1 LISLFNKSTNEK
13 IAYLD
18 DLIIEDTIQ
27 ITRKINGEFTL
38 SFEIMEDDLKTIYLD
53 SEGYI
58 LCNGYYF
65 DIKYIEKEHSDTLTY
80 RIECEHVS
88 YRLIESEVE
97 YYTYDGTPS
106 QILANILSG
115 TEFSTGEI
123 ESTDIITFAV
133 YEETNKLGLVQKLA
147 NLLELEIDYNNFSIS
162 LKNTIGINT
171 GFAAV
176 FGKNLKGIRKIIDRR
191 SNITYYHID
200 LVELKNHTDY
210 VEFKDLENVGV
221 GDTIRII
228 DKAMNIDVINK
239 VVKRSYNP
247 IKSINS
253 KLEIANSIELLTDKV
268 TKIQRDTLAKGKTY
282 HGIKI
287 SPDTGF
293 ESIRRD
299 KMARGIFNSDTLAFQ
314 KGDGTGENW
323 TNAVYFDVDQGEYV
337 FNGKLS
343 SDVAVSNTVITESL
357 YAENGVIA
365 RLTVDMLE
373 TSNKVERYLNEDA
386 SDMSFKRVYEQY
398 DLYITASVK
407 YDEYDNPLSE
417 QLTTKDSN
425 PVFWADETHTNTTL
439 TDTGY
444 PVMVYQYDE
453 VVKMQ
458 ISFEADPETGYY
470 LPIIQLGQG
479 DGVTDLSS
487 KAYIRKGQTG
497 VEMTYFESNT
507 GNKRKL
513 SITDDGVI
521 VENGSESV
529 DQRNVRNIIPTPFNP
544 TTGLGDVGDI
554 FIEYGEDII
563 SDEEGSELVGGG
575 DTSLHTHDDRY
586 YTETEIDDTISS
598 LIEQTTTYL
607 HNQSTT
613 SDIWN
618 IEHNLDKYPSVTVVD
633 SGGSV
638 VEGEVDYIDRNNIT
652 LAFSGAFSGRAYL
665 N

>member
-1 LISLFNKSTNEK
+1 M
-13 IAYLD
+13 AYLD
-18 DLIIEDTIQ
+18 DLIIEDSIQ

-38 SFEIMEDDLKTIYLD
+38 SFELLEDDLKSIYLD

-58 LCNGYYF
+58 LCDGYYF

-80 RIECEHVS
+80 RIECENVS
-88 YRLIESEVE
+88 YRLIENEVE
-97 YYTYDGTPS
+97 YYTFDGTPS
-106 QILANILSG
+106 QILTDILSG
-115 TEFSTGEI
+115 TEFSAGAI
-123 ESTDIITFAV
+123 DSTAITTFAV
-133 YEETNKLGLVQKLA
+133 YEETNKLGLVQKLS
-147 NLLELEIDYNNFSIS
+147 NLLNLEIDYNSFSVS
-162 LKNTIGINT
+162 LKNTIGENS
-171 GFAAV
+171 GFAV
-176 FGKNLKGIRKIIDRR
+176 TFGKNLKGIRKIIDRR
-191 SNITYYHID
+191 SNLTYYDID
-200 LVELKNHTDY
+200 LVELKSHPDY
-210 VEFKDLENVGV
+210 EEFKDLETVGV

-228 DKAMNIDVINK
+228 DKAMNIDILNK

-247 IKSINS
+247 VRAINS

-282 HGIKI
+282 HGIRI

-293 ESIRRD
+293 ESIRSD

-323 TNAVYFDVDQGEYV
+323 TNAVYFDVEQGEYV
-337 FNGKLS
+337 FDGKLS

-357 YAENGVIA
+357 YAENGAIA

-373 TSNKVERYLNEDA
+373 TSNKVERYLNEDT

-407 YDEYDNPLSE
+407 YDEYDNLLSE
-417 QLTTKDSN
+417 QLTTKDLN
-425 PVFWADETHTNTTL
+425 PVFWADETHTSTTL
-439 TDTGY
+439 SDTGY

-479 DGVTDLSS
+479 DGVTELSS
-487 KAYIRKGQTG
+487 KAFIRKGQTG
-497 VEMTYFESNT
+497 IEMTYYESNT

-513 SITDDGVI
+513 SISDDGVV

-529 DQRNVRNIIPTPFNP
+529 DQRNARNVIPSPYNP
-544 TTGLGDVGDI
+544 VTSTGDI
-554 FIEYGEDII
+554 GDIYIEYGDDII
-563 SDEEGSELVGGG
+563 TDEDGAELVGGG
-575 DTSLHTHDDRY
+575 TTDLHHHP
-586 YTETEIDDTISS
+586 
-598 LIEQTTTYL
+598 TYI
-607 HNQSTT
+607 HTQST
-613 SDIWN
+613 SAIIWN
-618 IEHNLDKYPSVTVVD
+618 IEHNLGKFPSVTVVD
-633 SGGSV
+633 SGDSV
-638 VEGEVDYIDRNNIT
+638 VEGEIDYVDNNNVT
-652 LAFSGAFSGRAYL
+652 LTFSGAFSGKAYL